1 MKRKVWLAIVLIVS
15 TVAIAAIWMTY
26 FLYDKLYIEKQID
39 ALMRYGESL
48 QHAYENQSWNA
59 FFERL
64 QWTEEMTEATVLFTE
79 NPMQLGSAIPL
90 IPDSDED
97 LITFEERQ
105 QLLRGEAVV
114 MIRSHPHF
122 NQNVLGIAVP
132 LFSRDELSGAILLT
146 MPLSEVEE
154 PFKNIGPY
162 LLVAILFVIVI
173 ILFIG
178 NRVINYLVKPL
189 EAMKDGAMTMASGD
203 FSMRIDDWN
212 RNDELGELARSFNAL
227 AISLEKVEENRREFL
242 ANVSHELRTP
252 LSYMKGYVEAIEEG
266 VIDDQEAMKIIKHE
280 ISRLERLVHDLL
292 DLAQLEG
299 DSYPLKREPVAFA
312 QLIDDVI
319 ETMKWLAEKKEI
331 ELHRELDEQIIV
343 YGDRDRLEQVVRNL
357 LDNAIKFTPSRK
369 KVVVTLEAERAFA
382 KLTVADEGI
391 GIPENELNAV
401 TERFY
406 RVDKA
411 RSRKTGGTGLG
422 LAIVK
427 EIIKKHGGEL
437 KLSSKLGKGTKAT
450 VLLERL

>member
-331 ELHRELDEQIIV
+331 VLHRELDEQIIV